1 MIRFSNI
8 IKSYGFDLNSS
19 FRMVRHKSSDH
30 PIEKL
35 IDNDLFEQYQ
45 CVNRKDRFE
54 CDFVISFVGKES
66 TKAMFLGIY
75 KVNGKIKADK
85 ANLTE
90 EYKNEFLLDDF
101 KLKNFYYYLLE
112 KQTGYEDLEG
122 RVIIDWGEGTRA
134 WVQKEC
140 DKEVI
145 EIKPKGFVDDF
156 PGYLDFVLSFKKL
169 EQIINNPDANNVWKN
184 KLSSVYGIYLILDK
198 KTGKQYIGSASG
210 KEGIWGRW
218 KTYAPHG
225 HGGNKLLIDLL
236 ENNNDYVLNFQWSI
250 LQTLPSNLTK
260 KEVDSYETKYKKKLG
275 SKVFG
280 LNSN

>member
-1 MIRFSNI
+1 
-8 IKSYGFDLNSS
+8 
-19 FRMVRHKSSDH
+19 MVRHKSSDH

-184 KLSSVYGIYLILDK
+184 KLSSVYGIYLILDR
-198 KTGKQYIGSASG
+198 KTGKQYIGSAYG
-210 KEGIWGRW
+210 ENGIWGRW
-218 KTYAPHG
+218 EAYIKTG
-225 HGGNKLLIDLL
+225 SGKNDLLIDLIKDN
-236 ENNNDYVLNFQWSI
+236 EKYKYNFQFTI
-250 LQTLPSNLTK
+250 LQTLPSNLK
-260 KEVDSYETKYKKKLG
+260 SDEVINYEILYKEKLG
-275 SKVFG
+275 SRAFG
-280 LNSN
+280 LNKN